1 MRIAFL
7 FLSGLFLGIQVL
19 CAQTNTDQQQKLR
32 EHVYFLA
39 SDSLKGR
46 FPGTAEDK
54 IAATYIRDQ
63 FDSAGLK
70 LLYNEGF
77 QEFEVV
83 VSVEPSANNSLSID
97 GQQASFSDDYGLYSF
112 SSNASI
118 EAEVVFAGFG
128 MSVDTDELQ
137 HNDYA
142 SLDVADKWVLVLKGD
157 PEPDDNHS
165 VYIPFANARSKA
177 MFARDQ
183 GAAGIL
189 LVGGRQNSP
198 DDKAAP
204 FVVERSVQ
212 SVGIPVLDLRKALVD
227 EWLLASLPD
236 TDSLESLMIQGVSPA
251 EIDLVAQVSSTTELE
266 KKHVTTY
273 NVVAALPGRDSM
285 LKEEYIVFGAHY
297 DHLGMGGQGS
307 GSRHP
312 DTIAPHYGA
321 DDNASGVAGILEMAR
336 HYAEK
341 PLRKRSLLFV
351 AFGAEEMGLLGS
363 HYFVHNP
370 PVAKEQMVTMLNF
383 DMIGR
388 LNAEQSIA
396 VGGTG
401 TALETEPM
409 LKAFA
414 RHSPLQLS
422 YSPEGFGASDHAN
435 FYARD
440 IPVMFFT
447 TGAHSDYH
455 TPLDTP
461 DKINYKGME
470 AVLEFIAMVSDELI
484 NMPQK
489 LTFQEAGPR
498 ERQRS
503 GRGFKVTLGIMP
515 DFTAAGDDG
524 LPVGGVTKGGPADG
538 AGMLRGDI
546 IVAINGLDVGNI
558 YDYMNRLNQLKKGE
572 RANVD
577 VLRDGERIVLIVD
590 L

>member
-1 MRIAFL
+1 M
-7 FLSGLFLGIQVL
+7 QVL
-19 CAQTNTDQQQKLR
+19 YAQSDISQEENLR
-32 EHVYFLA
+32 QHIYFLA

-46 FPGTAEDK
+46 YPGTPEDK
-54 IAATYIRDQ
+54 IAAVYIRDH
-63 FDSAGLK
+63 FKSAGLE
-70 LLYNEGF
+70 LLYKDGL

-83 VSVEPSANNSLSID
+83 VSVEPSQNNSLTVNSHEVV
-97 GQQASFSDDYGLYSF
+97 FNEDYGLYAF

-118 EAEVVFAGFG
+118 EAEVVFGGFG
-128 MSVDTDELQ
+128 MTIDTDELQ
-137 HNDYA
+137 HNDYT
-142 SLDVADKWVLVLKGD
+142 SIDVTDKWVLVLKGD
-157 PEPDDNHS
+157 PEPDDNQS
-165 VYIPFANARSKA
+165 AFIPFANTRSKA

-189 LVGGRQNSP
+189 LVGGRQNHP
-198 DDKAAP
+198 DDEAAP

-212 SVGIPVLDLRKALVD
+212 PVGIPVLDLRKTLVD

-236 TDSLESLMIQGVSPA
+236 TDSLESLMIEGVSPA
-251 EIDLVAQVSSTTELE
+251 EISLSARVSATVELE
-266 KKHVTTY
+266 KKYVTTY
-273 NVVAALPGRDSM
+273 NVVAALPGYDS
-285 LKEEYIVFGAHY
+285 LLRNEYIVFGAHY
-297 DHLGMGGQGS
+297 DHLGMGGPGS

-321 DDNASGVAGILEMAR
+321 DDNASGVAGLLEMAR
-336 HYAEK
+336 YYAGKSE
-341 PLRKRSLLFV
+341 RNRSLLFV

-363 HYFVHNP
+363 HYFVHHP
-370 PVAKEQMVTMLNF
+370 PVDREQMVTMLNF

-388 LNAEQSIA
+388 LNAEKSMAI
-396 VGGTG
+396 GGTG

-414 RHSPLQLS
+414 DHSALQFAF
-422 YSPEGFGASDHAN
+422 SPEGFGASDHAN

-455 TPLDTP
+455 TPFDTP
-461 DKINYKGME
+461 DKINYEGMQN
-470 AVLEFIAMVSDELI
+470 VLEFIAMVSDELI
-484 NMPQK
+484 YMPQK

-515 DFTAAGDDG
+515 DFTAGGDEG

-546 IVAINGLDVGNI
+546 IVAINGLSVGNI

-577 VLRDGERIVLIVD
+577 VLRNGEKIVLIVD